1 MANNKQLNAND
12 LKEVAKAQGEKLAF
26 LIASLNVPEDQK
38 QGWLAI
44 LPSMSPEQLD
54 RFMNILESQYLDQQ
68 TKDVDDKFKKDLE
81 EVDKDFAK
89 KEKDL
94 DNQTIKKIQDLST
107 KIE

>member
-1 MANNKQLNAND
+1 MANNKQLNAED

-26 LIASLNVPEDQK
+26 FITSLNVPEEQK
-38 QGWLAI
+38 QGWLAL

-54 RFMNILESQYLDQQ
+54 RFMNVLEAQYLDQQ

-81 EVDKDFAK
+81 KVQTDFAK

-94 DNQTIKKIQDLST
+94 DDQTIKKIQDLSA
-107 KIE
+107 KLD